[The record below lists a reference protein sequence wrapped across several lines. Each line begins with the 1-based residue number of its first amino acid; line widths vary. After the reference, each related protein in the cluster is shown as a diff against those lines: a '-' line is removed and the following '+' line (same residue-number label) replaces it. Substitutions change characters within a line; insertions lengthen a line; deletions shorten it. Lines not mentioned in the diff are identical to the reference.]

1 MDGNW
6 FNKVIR
12 SYEMDPERQEVLKMV
27 LSLGDPR
34 ICPATVEHF
43 RSGVVVT
50 MPKLRAKAIEFC
62 WEEIDFDALKEWCET
77 IYEDYAEKG
86 VVLYDITSGN
96 VMWDGENFILI
107 DFEQFHEYTEDKYNK
122 RKQWMHEQIHEVG
135 HSVISNL

>member
-12 SYEMDPERQEVLKMV
+12 SYEIDPERQEVLKKV

-34 ICPATVEHF
+34 ICPATVEYF

-50 MPKLRAKAIEFC
+50 MPNLRAKAVEFC
-62 WEEIDFDALKEWCET
+62 WEDIDFDDLIEWCET
-77 IYEDYAEKG
+77 IYEDYANMG

-107 DFEQFHEYTEDKYNK
+107 DFEQFHAYTEDKYNK
-122 RKQWMHEQIHEVG
+122 RKQWMHEQIHEVIG
-135 HSVISNL
+135 RVKSNL